1 MNKQIR
7 RLALLTLSSSLLLA
21 LGALAKEKTTDLE
34 AGKGTQQWLTKEVRH
49 ELVLLPYYTV
59 FDDLSYRVDG
69 STVELSGQ
77 VTRPTLK
84 SDAERVV
91 KKIEGVSNVVNNID
105 VLPLSPNDDRIRF
118 AVYRALYAGNSTLF
132 RYSLGAMG
140 SIHIIVE
147 NGNVTLVGQVDDE
160 MDKDI
165 ANIRANGVSGVFSV
179 TNNLVVVKS

>member
-1 MNKQIR
+1 MKMKRQIR
-7 RLALLTLSSSLLLA
+7 MLTLLTLSSSLLLA
-21 LGALAKEKTTDLE
+21 AGALAKETKSNMEPDR
-34 AGKGTQQWLTKEVRH
+34 GSQQPLTKEVRH
-49 ELVLLPYYTV
+49 ELVMLPYYTV
-59 FDDLSYRVDG
+59 FDNLSYRIDG
-69 STVELSGQ
+69 ATVELSGQ

-132 RYSLGAMG
+132 RYSLGAVG

-147 NGNVTLVGQVDDE
+147 NGNVTLIG
-160 MDKDI
+160 
-165 ANIRANGVSGVFSV
+165 
-179 TNNLVVVKS
+179 